1 MQTFQV
7 KCMAEKY
14 FIQSSYFKPL
24 DIRKSFSRQFGV
36 RYSIK
41 NCIET
46 LKNIHFWK
54 VGNDKTY
61 NLIPIYLAMKM
72 PQKSDWFT
80 CCWFYLIV
88 VCFQF
93 SGDARITRAQ
103 AARMKEENEKDE
115 GIVKEDKENE
125 EGDEKTD
132 GNGEEKV
139 DTSHEDTDETDSEAK
154 NAVTTGSP

>member
-14 FIQSSYFKPL
+14 FIQSTYFKPL

-46 LKNIHFWK
+46 LKNIHFWE

-61 NLIPIYLAMKM
+61 NMIPIYLAMKM
-72 PQKSDWFT
+72 PQKSDWFYMLLVLSR
-80 CCWFYLIV
+80 CGI
-88 VCFQF
+88 F
-93 SGDARITRAQ
+93 SIFRGC
-103 AARMKEENEKDE
+103 KD
-115 GIVKEDKENE
+115 N
-125 EGDEKTD
+125 
-132 GNGEEKV
+132 
-139 DTSHEDTDETDSEAK
+139 
-154 NAVTTGSP
+154 